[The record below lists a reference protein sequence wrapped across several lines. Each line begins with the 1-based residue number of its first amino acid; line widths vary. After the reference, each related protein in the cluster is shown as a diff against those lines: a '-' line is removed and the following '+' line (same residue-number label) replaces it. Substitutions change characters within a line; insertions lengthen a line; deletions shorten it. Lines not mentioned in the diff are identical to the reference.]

1 MLKAILNVLKQKR
14 PVSYGVTPEEVHQ
27 YALQAAKRARV
38 GGGQF
43 GQVYEV
49 SPGVVVKEIGNES
62 KQKLLQEINA
72 QAKAA
77 EMGIAP
83 RIQEATL
90 GPLQTFGRTFPLE
103 KGPNPRMRGE
113 IQMQDLRENYV
124 PLGVN
129 TGDVMAHYRE
139 PDFTGGPAPGAFTE
153 YNPNLNQMQVKMA
166 ELNTHKQLA
175 QLALKN
181 INLTDR
187 HAQNVFVN
195 KMTGRPMQIDFGLS
209 EQITNPTQKAAT
221 LSMHVAN
228 GLKAAGLK
236 EEAQIFLATTSKM
249 LTTEPLMALDVAK
262 QGLSRLQK
270 IKPKDIEAIEKYNK
284 NLQEI
289 AYNSL
294 PVG

>member
-1 MLKAILNVLKQKR
+1 
-14 PVSYGVTPEEVHQ
+14 
-27 YALQAAKRARV
+27 
-38 GGGQF
+38 
-43 GQVYEV
+43 
-49 SPGVVVKEIGNES
+49 
-62 KQKLLQEINA
+62 
-72 QAKAA
+72 
-77 EMGIAP
+77 
-83 RIQEATL
+83 
-90 GPLQTFGRTFPLE
+90 
-103 KGPNPRMRGE
+103 
-113 IQMQDLRENYV
+113 
-124 PLGVN
+124 
-129 TGDVMAHYRE
+129 
-139 PDFTGGPAPGAFTE
+139 
-153 YNPNLNQMQVKMA
+153 
-166 ELNTHKQLA
+166 
-175 QLALKN
+175 
-181 INLTDR
+181 
-187 HAQNVFVN
+187 
-195 KMTGRPMQIDFGLS
+195 MQIDFGLS